1 MLINW
6 FTVAAQIVNFL
17 ILLYLLKRFL
27 YKPILRAMEE
37 RERRIASAMEET
49 KKAEEAAQRKAREL
63 EEEKRAFLEAKEQ
76 LMFDAKKEVEA
87 WRDRTM
93 QGAKSEIDDLR
104 RSWQTRLDE
113 DKRGFVKR
121 LKSDVAGHIMRISEK
136 TLQDLANRD
145 LEHEIVSVFLK
156 KAGEDSDLFPPEDL
170 PGAVVVRSGFDLDE
184 HGREAVH
191 GFLDERL
198 KGGTE
203 FRFEVLKDLGMGIQ
217 VMVGDLHTTL
227 CPDTGWNGSVE
238 FLEHFFDLPQV
249 TAPEG
254 GCHQAHTTVD
264 VKTDTAGRDDALV
277 HGECPHAADGEPVS
291 PVNVRHC
298 KGMPADAGKGG
309 DVCKLCHRPFFEGPH
324 QFL

>member
-49 KKAEEAAQRKAREL
+49 KKAEKAAQRKAREL

-76 LMFDAKKEVEA
+76 FMLDAKKEVEA

-104 RSWQTRLDE
+104 RSWRTRLDE
-113 DKRGFVKR
+113 DKRGFVEK
-121 LKSDVAGHIMRISEK
+121 LKADVAGHIMRISEK

-156 KAGEDSDLFPPEDL
+156 KAGEDSDLFSPEGL
-170 PGAVVVRSGFDLDE
+170 PGAAVVRSGFELDE
-184 HGREAVH
+184 HGREAVQ
-191 GFLDERL
+191 GFLGERL
-198 KGGTE
+198 RGGTE

-217 VMVGDLHTTL
+217 IMAGDRKVE
-227 CPDTGWNGSVE
+227 WNLSDYLDD
-238 FLEHFFDLPQV
+238 LEEKIF
-249 TAPEG
+249 E
-254 GCHQAHTTVD
+254 
-264 VKTDTAGRDDALV
+264 
-277 HGECPHAADGEPVS
+277 
-291 PVNVRHC
+291 
-298 KGMPADAGKGG
+298 
-309 DVCKLCHRPFFEGPH
+309 KL
-324 QFL
+324 